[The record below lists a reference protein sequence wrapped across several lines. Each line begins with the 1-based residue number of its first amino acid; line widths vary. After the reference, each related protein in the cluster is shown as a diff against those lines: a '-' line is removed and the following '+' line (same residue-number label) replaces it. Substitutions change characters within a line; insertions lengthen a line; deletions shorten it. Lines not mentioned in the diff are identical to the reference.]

1 MKPMSLKTPVMTPEQ
16 FDAWVLQPEQAE
28 KSYEFIA
35 GEIVEKM
42 VSNQK
47 SSQTAYK
54 IGIFIGM
61 YLLQHELGRLTGE
74 QGGYMINGER
84 YMPDIGY
91 MSYARQPIDNED
103 AYNPLAPDLAVEVVS
118 PTDIAREMRVK
129 VGNYLAA
136 GTVVWVVSPDDEQ
149 IEIYIPGQPVRILGI
164 EETLEGGDVL
174 PGFSIPLRT
183 VFKRRTGDTQPSDT
197 DEAGRSL

>member
-1 MKPMSLKTPVMTPEQ
+1 MTLKTPVMTPEQ

-47 SSQTAYK
+47 SAQIGAK
-54 IGIFIGM
+54 ILAFIIFHV
-61 YLLQHELGRLTGE
+61 LQHELGRATGE

-84 YMPDIGY
+84 YMPDVGY
-91 MSYARQPIDNED
+91 MSYARQPIDNDE
-103 AYNPLAPDLAVEVVS
+103 AYNPLAPDLAVEVIS
-118 PTDIAREMRVK
+118 PTDSPREIRLK
-129 VGNYLAA
+129 VLNYLAA

-149 IEIYIPGQPVRILGI
+149 IEVCIPTQPVHVLKIGDI
-164 EETLEGGDVL
+164 LEGGDVL
-174 PGFSIPLRT
+174 PGFSVPLET
-183 VFKRRTGDTQPSDT
+183 IFKRRTEARNSSDMA
-197 DEAGRSL
+197 DQ

>member
-1 MKPMSLKTPVMTPEQ
+1 MSLKTPVMTPEQ

-47 SSQTAYK
+47 SAQ
-54 IGIFIGM
+54 IGAKLLAFIIFHA
-61 YLLQHELGRLTGE
+61 LQHELGRATGE
-74 QGGYMINGER
+74 QGGYMINGDR

-91 MSYARQPIDNED
+91 MSYARQPIDNDD
-103 AYNPLAPDLAVEVVS
+103 AYNPLAPDLAVEVIS
-118 PTDIAREMRVK
+118 PTDTAREMRVK
-129 VGNYLAA
+129 IVNYLAA

-149 IEIYIPGQPVRILGI
+149 IEIYTPGQPVRMLGI
-164 EETLEGGDVL
+164 EDTLEGGDIL
-174 PGFSIPLRT
+174 PGFSIPLKT
-183 VFKRRTGDTQPSDT
+183 IFQRRTGDTKEPNA
-197 DEAGRSL
+197 DEA

>member
-1 MKPMSLKTPVMTPEQ
+1 MTLKMPVMTPEQ

-47 SSQTAYK
+47 SSQIAYR

-74 QGGYMINGER
+74 HGGYMVNSER
-84 YMPDIGY
+84 YMPDVGY
-91 MSYARQPIDNED
+91 MSYARQPIDNDD
-103 AYNPLAPDLAVEVVS
+103 AYNPLAPDLAVEVIS
-118 PTDIAREMRVK
+118 PTDTAKEMRVK
-129 VGNYLAA
+129 IANYLAA

-149 IEIYIPGQPVRILGI
+149 IEIYIPGKSVVVRKIGD
-164 EETLEGGDVL
+164 TLEGEDVL
-174 PGFSIPLRT
+174 PGFSVPLET
-183 VFKRRTGDTQPSDT
+183 IFKRRTGEPSEPQTNEDQ
-197 DEAGRSL
+197 